1 MTKKEYNKSM
11 STKIDEKV
19 LGDLLG
25 GIVALADK
33 ERKESDSYKDLFKGS
48 NDMESLLRSLDF
60 KMTDHVLNATKILG
74 EKYGYN
80 ELSREK
86 KDEIFW
92 ILMALPFL
100 IRQTTKYIERTQGSA
115 CCVDKAYYHV
125 AAEIKELLNGE
136 S

>member
-1 MTKKEYNKSM
+1 MTNKD
-11 STKIDEKV
+11 DEKV
-19 LGDLLG
+19 LADLLG
-25 GIVALADK
+25 GLAQAADR
-33 ERKESDSYKDLFKGS
+33 EREASDSYKGLFKGS
-48 NDMESLLRSLDF
+48 LDVESLLRSLDF

-92 ILMALPFL
+92 LLMALPFL
-100 IRQTTKYIERTQGSA
+100 IRQTTKHIERTQGSS

-125 AAEIKELLNGE
+125 AEQIQEILRKET

>member
-1 MTKKEYNKSM
+1 M
-11 STKIDEKV
+11 SKKIDEKV
-19 LGDLLG
+19 LGDLLS

-33 ERKESDSYKDLFKGS
+33 ERKESESYKDLFKGS
-48 NDMESLLRSLDF
+48 ADMESLLRSLDF

-125 AAEIKELLNGE
+125 AEEIKQLLEGDQNGQ
-136 S
+136 SN